1 MKTIFD
7 AATRD
12 ELIRR
17 IQSLEKNNAAQWGK
31 MNVYQMTKH
40 CTIWDEWVLG
50 VHQPKY
56 KQQLIGWIFGRMAL
70 KTFVKDDRPIQ
81 KNAPSSRPFIV
92 KELDGDLELQK
103 KAWIRCI
110 AAYEHFSNPGF
121 IHDFFGRM
129 TREEIG
135 IFAYKH
141 SDHHLR
147 QFGAVDPLTNPAGH
161 QLSGLA
167 FE

>member
-17 IQSLEKNNAAQWGK
+17 IRSLETSNAAQWGK
-31 MNVYQMTKH
+31 MNVYQMTRH

-50 VHQPKY
+50 VHKPKY
-56 KQQLIGWIFGRMAL
+56 KQELMGWIFGRMAL

-81 KNAPSSRPFIV
+81 KNVPTGRMFIV
-92 KELDGDLELQK
+92 KELDGDLEQQK
-103 KAWIRCI
+103 QIWIRCI
-110 AAYEHFSNPGF
+110 AAYEHFSNPDF
-121 IHDFFGRM
+121 IHDFFGKM
-129 TREEIG
+129 TREQIG

-147 QFGAVDPLTNPAGH
+147 QFGAVDPVAVADQQRGGRLVSP
-161 QLSGLA
+161 
-167 FE
+167 